1 MADDTAAPARACR
14 SYAGP
19 VKMAPSVR
27 GSLAVRVLSLVLGLF
42 VFAWGIVLILES
54 RLGLSPWDVLN
65 QGIARHTPL
74 SFGEANIAVGVTVLV
89 LGWSLGA
96 RVGFGTVA
104 NAVLVGG
111 FIDQILRIG
120 AVHRL
125 SHAGLPAR
133 ILLDLGGIALI
144 GPATAFYIGGGL
156 GAGPRDSLMLV
167 TAARSGVRIGIVR
180 TALEG
185 CALVAGFALGGTVGV
200 GTLAFAVLVGPMI
213 EASFWLLARSP
224 LARPGAPVPDP
235 ATAGLSS

>member
-1 MADDTAAPARACR
+1 
-14 SYAGP
+14 
-19 VKMAPSVR
+19 VKIAPSVR
-27 GSLAVRVLSLVLGLF
+27 GGPVVRLLSLVFGLF

-74 SFGEANIAVGVTVLV
+74 SFGEANIAVALVVIVLA
-89 LGWSLGA
+89 WSLGA
-96 RVGFGTVA
+96 RIGLGTVA

-111 FIDQILRIG
+111 FIDQILRVD

-125 SHAGLPAR
+125 SHAGLPGR

-144 GPATAFYIGGGL
+144 GPATAFYIGGAL

-167 TAARSGVRIGIVR
+167 SAARTGMRIGIVR

-185 CALVAGFALGGTVGV
+185 CALVAGFALGGTVGL
-200 GTLAFAVLVGPMI
+200 GTLAFALLVGPVI

-224 LARPGAPVPDP
+224 LARGPGVPVPDP
-235 ATAGLSS
+235 AAAGL

>member
-1 MADDTAAPARACR
+1 MRAWMDRARGRRYRRAR
-14 SYAGP
+14 SARHSYAGS
-19 VKMAPSVR
+19 VKIAPSVR
-27 GSLAVRVLSLVLGLF
+27 GGRVVRLLSLVFGLF
-42 VFAWGIVLILES
+42 VFSWGIVLILES

-74 SFGEANIAVGVTVLV
+74 SFGEANIAVALTVAAFA
-89 LGWSLGA
+89 WSFGA
-96 RVGFGTVA
+96 RIGFGTVA

-167 TAARSGVRIGIVR
+167 AAARTGIRIGFVR

-185 CALVAGFALGGTVGV
+185 
-200 GTLAFAVLVGPMI
+200 
-213 EASFWLLARSP
+213 
-224 LARPGAPVPDP
+224 
-235 ATAGLSS
+235 

>member
-1 MADDTAAPARACR
+1 
-14 SYAGP
+14 
-19 VKMAPSVR
+19 VKIAPSVR
-27 GSLAVRVLSLVLGLF
+27 GGPVVRLLSLVFGLF

-74 SFGEANIAVGVTVLV
+74 SFGETNIAVGLTVLV
-89 LGWSLGA
+89 LGRSLGA
-96 RVGFGTVA
+96 RIGFGTVA

-125 SHAGLPAR
+125 SHAGLPSR

-144 GPATAFYIGGGL
+144 GPATAFYIGGAL

-167 TAARSGVRIGIVR
+167 ASGRTGFRIGVVR

-200 GTLAFAVLVGPMI
+200 GTLAFALLVGPVI

-224 LARPGAPVPDP
+224 LARPGVPVPDP
-235 ATAGLSS
+235 ATAAL